1 MQENCEYLWQYAKTI
16 EDFACR
22 EWGIKR
28 KGNDKGKG
36 RFCLYN
42 FACE

>member
-16 EDFACR
+16 KDFACR

-28 KGNDKGKG
+28 KGNDKGKKKVL
-36 RFCLYN
+36 FV
-42 FACE
+42 

>member
-1 MQENCEYLWQYAKTI
+1 MQENCEYLWKYAKTI
-16 EDFACR
+16 KDFACR

-28 KGNDKGKG
+28 KGNDKGKK